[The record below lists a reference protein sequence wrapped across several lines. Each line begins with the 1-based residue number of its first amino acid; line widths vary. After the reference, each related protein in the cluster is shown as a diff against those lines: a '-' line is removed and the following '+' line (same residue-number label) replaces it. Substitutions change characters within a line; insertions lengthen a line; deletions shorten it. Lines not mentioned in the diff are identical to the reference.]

1 MILDCIDPGILA
13 ERLEEVAS
21 ELTPNSR
28 KPSGSDHLTPREL
41 EVLHL
46 LEKGLSKREI
56 ASTLFLSYNTIH
68 SHTRSIYRKLNAS
81 SRVEAIAHARE
92 QGLL

>member
-1 MILDCIDPGILA
+1 MLL
-13 ERLEEVAS
+13 V
-21 ELTPNSR
+21 SR
-28 KPSGSDHLTPREL
+28 RSSGSDNLTDREI

-68 SHTRSIYRKLNAS
+68 SHTRSIYLKLEAS
-81 SRVEAIAHARE
+81 SRAEAIAGARE